1 MRSADDDEG
10 GSVQDDAAVVV
21 DEDEDED
28 DAPRSATPHR
38 RRGSTLAAFIARV
51 SPASHNDVA
60 SVRLRVASDTSDGMR
75 AQPLQD
81 GAGAPEHVG
90 EPSVRR
96 ACCADNVRALWL
108 LLALN
113 TGYTALQTAG
123 AILANSLSLLS
134 DTGTMYVDS
143 VTYLINL
150 FAEYQKTRQGMT
162 ETSMRYEV
170 GATVFSII
178 SLLGVTAYTM
188 DDAVKRLVSA
198 AGREQVSAPIMLG
211 FGLCN
216 LILDASMISSIA
228 FRRRCSCAALCCCG
242 GGRSGVAS
250 LVASKVSQVDGGEAD
265 GVGGIGDGGGDGGG
279 GGGGALYADGGV
291 DLVDAKTELNL
302 CSAFAHVV
310 ADTLRSLTD
319 IAVALLIMRG
329 NDAVR
334 TDAVGGLVIS
344 LIILGVICYLCRE
357 VMQHCPA
364 SGTCRRR
371 HAGGGGGGAGERSG
385 QLLGEVGA
393 PLPPPAAAQQ
403 QPRQPSPPPTHAQA
417 RSGEAGVG
425 AGATP
430 GDRSGSI

>member
-1 MRSADDDEG
+1 MRSVSSDGGAVEDDTAFAEDDDIVDP
-10 GSVQDDAAVVV
+10 SDD
-21 DEDEDED
+21 D
-28 DAPRSATPHR
+28 DDDDPRSGTPHR
-38 RRGSTLAAFIARV
+38 RRGSTLAAILSRV
-51 SPASHNDVA
+51 SPASRGSDA
-60 SVRLRVASDTSDGMR
+60 AVRLRVASDGSDMH

-81 GAGAPEHVG
+81 GEGSSEHVG
-90 EPSVRR
+90 EESLRR

-113 TGYTALQTAG
+113 SGYTALQTFG
-123 AILANSLSLLS
+123 AVLANSLSLLS

-150 FAEYQKTRQGMT
+150 FAEYQKVRQGKN

-170 GATVFSII
+170 GATVFSIV

-198 AGREQVSAPIMLG
+198 AEREQVSAPIMLG

-216 LILDASMISSIA
+216 LLLDISMISSIA

-250 LVASKVSQVDGGEAD
+250 LVASQVSQLDGGEA
-265 GVGGIGDGGGDGGG
+265 DGGG
-279 GGGGALYADGGV
+279 GGGGGGGAPYLDGGGV
-291 DLVDAKTELNL
+291 ELVDAKTELNL

-329 NDAVR
+329 ADAVR
-334 TDAVGGLVIS
+334 ADAVGGLVIS
-344 LIILGVICYLCRE
+344 LIILGVIVYLGRE

-364 SGTCRRR
+364 SSTACLRGRR
-371 HAGGGGGGAGERSG
+371 AGGGGGGGGGVGERRA

-393 PLPPPAAAQQ
+393 PLPLPTTEAQQ
-403 QPRQPSPPPTHAQA
+403 LPRQPSPPTTHAQA
-417 RSGEAGVG
+417 RAGEARI
-425 AGATP
+425 GAT
-430 GDRSGSI
+430 